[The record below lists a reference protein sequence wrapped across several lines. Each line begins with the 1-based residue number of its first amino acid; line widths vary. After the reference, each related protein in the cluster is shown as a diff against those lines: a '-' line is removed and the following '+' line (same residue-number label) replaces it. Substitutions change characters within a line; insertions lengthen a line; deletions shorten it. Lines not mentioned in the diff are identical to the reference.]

1 MTLLTP
7 LVYSG
12 LILTVIFIV
21 DMMSAPIFMV
31 ISLLNTANVAEAIR
45 TE

>member
-21 DMMSAPIFMV
+21 DKMSAPIFMV
-31 ISLLNTANVAEAIR
+31 ISLLNTAIVAEAIR